1 MLSQYTFCTLIELM
15 RLWVFRVSC
24 WTSGSRQ
31 LHFQVPRVKGG
42 DLPVCNGTNHSR
54 PHTWSVI
61 VNSVYVNR
69 RSWTFP
75 IRCLQLWGFLFPYC
89 DSPAIIA
96 MLFANNLM
104 EMEKHDN
111 QLVHDVTLSINGNG
125 EKTLDLATSAPTLP
139 ACSDIRGAVLRLVN

>member
-1 MLSQYTFCTLIELM
+1 
-15 RLWVFRVSC
+15 
-24 WTSGSRQ
+24 
-31 LHFQVPRVKGG
+31 
-42 DLPVCNGTNHSR
+42 
-54 PHTWSVI
+54 
-61 VNSVYVNR
+61 
-69 RSWTFP
+69 
-75 IRCLQLWGFLFPYC
+75 
-89 DSPAIIA
+89 